1 MAKKMLILDCTD
13 EYTEELSTSA
23 VTMWITR
30 YPVYTF
36 AYHLNELFDIELEYN
51 EPLKVT
57 IDGQESTLPLY
68 LYQDTIHMLNYILIE
83 NISFDSNTLGQRAFS
98 RYDKTLI
105 INGIEPEVRMEQ
117 IRTELTS
124 RHPLNGGLPDMGR
137 EARRIEIMDNGI
149 IESACIDFS
158 DPDHPVTDA
167 ISLPQSGKRVQRL
180 QQYLTDQ
187 TKFMR
192 DVLMAADYLL
202 HEFED
207 VNADYS
213 TLSLGKEA
221 EKR

>member
-1 MAKKMLILDCTD
+1 MATKTLILDCTD

-83 NISFDSNTLGQRAFS
+83 NISLDINSQGQRAFS

-105 INGIEPEVRMEQ
+105 INGFDPEIRMEQ

-124 RHPLNGGLPDMGR
+124 RTPFDSSIPDMGR
-137 EARRIEIMDNGI
+137 EARRLDIMDNGI

-167 ISLPQSGKRVQRL
+167 ITLPQSGKRVQRL

-207 VNADYS
+207 VNADYNPIRIGETKS
-213 TLSLGKEA
+213 
-221 EKR
+221 